1 MSESKLN
8 HANEKIK
15 EGVVCGYKKIEE
27 GVVDCYRKI
36 ENGVGGGYKKIEE
49 TVVNGFEKVSDRFIE
64 TFFTREG
71 ESVEEAKERLARQA
85 AHRGMEESPARKEA
99 EDGEDGAEATPVPK
113 A

>member
-71 ESVEEAKERLARQA
+71 ESVEEAKKRLARQA
-85 AHRGMEESPARKEA
+85 AREQNKEPSEQQPAA
-99 EDGEDGAEATPVPK
+99 GNVG
-113 A
+113 